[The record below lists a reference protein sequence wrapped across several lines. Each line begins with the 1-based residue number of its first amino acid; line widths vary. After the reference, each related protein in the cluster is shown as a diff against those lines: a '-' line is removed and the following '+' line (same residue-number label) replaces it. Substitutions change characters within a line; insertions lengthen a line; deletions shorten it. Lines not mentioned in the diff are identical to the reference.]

1 MKTTTEI
8 ISNQYSLSIRF
19 TSDGFSLFIFDE
31 NQKLLSSKKTPA
43 DLFSLTEDK
52 LFDLLANE
60 KELSLNFHSI
70 RVVFETDIYSVIP
83 KVLFDATN
91 AKDMLTFQHAE
102 ANIADTILYN
112 ELLAWNAV
120 LTFTIP
126 KAINSAIRKILPE
139 VDIEHHII
147 DFVNDEIAL
156 QNDSSIHIYVRNNRM
171 DIIALKNGKLTLINT
186 YDFSTKE
193 DFLYYVM
200 NIYEQL
206 SLDSEKCNTSI
217 YNANKKPELAELVG
231 KYIKNCKA
239 VN

>member
-1 MKTTTEI
+1 MKTSTEI
-8 ISNQYSLSIRF
+8 INNQYSLSIRF

-31 NQKLLSSKKTPA
+31 SQKLLSSKKTPA
-43 DLFSLTEDK
+43 DLLSLTEDK

-60 KELSLNFHSI
+60 KEINLNFHSI
-70 RVVFETDIYSVIP
+70 RVIFETDIYSIVP
-83 KVLFDATN
+83 KILFEPEY
-91 AKDMLTFQHAE
+91 AKDLLAFQHPE
-102 ANIADTILYN
+102 IKSSDTILHN

-120 LTFTIP
+120 LTFTVP

-156 QNDSSIHIYVRNNRM
+156 QNDSSVHVYVRNSKM
-171 DIIALKNGKLTLINT
+171 DIIVLKTGKLTLINT
-186 YDFSTKE
+186 YEFSSKE

-200 NIYEQL
+200 NIYEHL
-206 SLDSEKCNTSI
+206 SLDSEKCSTSI
-217 YNANKKPELAELVG
+217 YNTNKQPELSELVG
-231 KYIKNCKA
+231 KYIKYCKA

>member
-31 NQKLLSSKKTPA
+31 NQKLLSSKKTPV
-43 DLFSLTEDK
+43 DLFSLTEDR

-83 KVLFDATN
+83 KVLFDAAN
-91 AKDMLTFQHAE
+91 AKDLLTFQHVE
-102 ANIADTILYN
+102 ANIADTILHN

-120 LTFTIP
+120 LAFTIP

-156 QNDSSIHIYVRNNRM
+156 QNDSSVHIYVRNNRM
-171 DIIALKNGKLTLINT
+171 DIIVLKKGKLTLINT
-186 YDFSTKE
+186 YEFSTKE
-193 DFLYYVM
+193 DFL
-200 NIYEQL
+200 
-206 SLDSEKCNTSI
+206 
-217 YNANKKPELAELVG
+217 
-231 KYIKNCKA
+231 
-239 VN
+239 